1 MRFSIGSRVRLR
13 FTDESGI
20 VVAFDALEQLVQV
33 RLDSD
38 PTSTIP
44 VFEDDL
50 LGYTES
56 VRPGNPVADVKAGP
70 KSTPI
75 PPQPREIKASPLPN
89 SVGPQLVFEP
99 MEGRDG
105 SVSQYQVW
113 LVNDGSEEFVV
124 VFDLFAGDRRIAGAD
139 TKIGAGT
146 ALEVGIMLH
155 DHLNEVVEA
164 ECEVRKITTLGLDDG
179 FFKTIRIKAKQ
190 FLNHLHH
197 THILNKEAH
206 VYTLSAPEEAPKTAP
221 KAEVPADL
229 KQYAKQQAKKV
240 KEWRSSEQESTPF
253 SSLYKAFN
261 VEEYATFEPE
271 IDLHIDKLTNNHEKL
286 NNSEMIQIQL
296 LHFERFMEKA
306 IRLGVPSVYIIHGVG
321 KGVLRDLIAQSLR
334 NNPHII
340 SFHNQYHK
348 KYGYG
353 ATEVIL
359 M

>member
-1 MRFSIGSRVRLR
+1 MRFPIGSRVRLR
-13 FTDESGI
+13 FTNESGI
-20 VVAFDALEQLVQV
+20 VVAYDAIEQLVQV
-33 RLDSD
+33 RLDGD

-50 LGYTES
+50 LGYAAPTRS
-56 VRPGNPVADVKAGP
+56 AVPPPGIKSKAQP
-70 KSTPI
+70 TAV
-75 PPQPREIKASPLPN
+75 PPQPREIKASPVAH
-89 SVGPQLVFEP
+89 SVGLQLAFEQMP
-99 MEGRDG
+99 GRDG
-105 SVSQYQVW
+105 SVTQYQVW
-113 LVNDGSEEFVV
+113 LLNDGLEEYVV
-124 VFDLFAGDRRIAGAD
+124 VFDLFVGDQRIAGTD

-146 ALEVGIMLH
+146 ALEVGTMLH
-155 DHLNEVVEA
+155 DHLNDIVEA
-164 ECEVRKITTLGLDDG
+164 ECDVRRITTQGLEDG

-190 FLNHLHH
+190 FLNNLQH
-197 THILNKEAH
+197 THILNVAAH
-206 VYTLSAPEEAPKTAP
+206 VYVLSAPEEAPKIVA
-221 KAEVPADL
+221 KEAVPDAL

-271 IDLHIDKLTNNHEKL
+271 IDLHIDKLTSNHEKL
-286 NNSEMIQIQL
+286 NNSEMIQVQL

-306 IRLGVPSVYIIHGVG
+306 VRLGVPSVFVIHGVG

-334 NNPHII
+334 NNPHVI

-353 ATEVIL
+353 ATEVVL